1 MSFPISS
8 FSISA
13 ERSLNKL
20 SIGMLALDRVKAKA
34 LIDTTKEIITQYMVN
49 DNLTFT
55 VKTQTEDTEED
66 KTYEFILKDDL
77 GICPDFFYDY
87 YTYRFTPNYAY
98 RSTPRTSV
106 TVLQR
111 GDAIRVIKAKTS
123 DTDTTWFAY
132 NAVVLTANVK
142 EISFYMVPSRGP
154 MHRYITS
161 RQAYEN
167 EVVFYKYKEP
177 DANGYV
183 DNHDDLDDEPIV

>member
-1 MSFPISS
+1 MSFSISS

-55 VKTQTEDTEED
+55 VKTQTKDTEED

-87 YTYRFTPNYAY
+87 YTYRF
-98 RSTPRTSV
+98 TPRTSV

-167 EVVFYKYKEP
+167 KVVFYKYKEP
-177 DANGYV
+177 DTNGYV